1 MKAAVLWGYN
11 FTTADFIAV
20 GALLASIL
28 AIAVSVIALRQNRNS
43 LSLYQGNDYEGVK
56 LYVTNNSPHAV
67 TVLDM
72 GFVRPS
78 GRLRSLLD
86 EDYFK
91 RRIDPRDEII
101 IGLNDNMTGIIR
113 RSKGQYSRYSLY
125 VALATG
131 ERFYTVSR
139 TRLLYWW
146 LWGWVDGSRRAGS

>member
-1 MKAAVLWGYN
+1 MEAAVLWGYKV
-11 FTTADFIAV
+11 TVADVIAV

-28 AIAVSVIALRQNRNS
+28 AIAVSVIALRQNRNL

-78 GRLRSLLD
+78 GRRRSLLD

-131 ERFYTVSR
+131 EKFYTVSR

-146 LWGWVDGSRRAGS
+146 FLGWIDGSRRAGF